1 MSLEGRLE
9 DLGIGDIF
17 QIIGLSN
24 RSGVLTL
31 IRKEGS
37 ARMVFS
43 QGQVVYASSDTR
55 NRLGA
60 TLVQKGI
67 VSNEDLEYAL
77 RIQKG
82 RGSSKPMGAILIE
95 MGAINQEILEREIR
109 LYIIQVTHDLLGW
122 DRGSFYF
129 ELGHKLEDAVVL
141 KNGLGSDFLLMEA
154 TRIRDEESRSQ
165 SEPEPAQPEA
175 KIAVPDDLEK
185 AQMVRPPAS
194 PPVSSLPPPES
205 APQPVVVTKPP
216 EVHQSVQDPEK
227 SISSSGDDSPSLQER
242 KDLRL
247 LTSMISELSGPTTSS
262 EITLLILR
270 FASELMNRAVLL
282 LVRKDD
288 IVGLGQ
294 FGLNLPDDSP
304 QERVRSIRIPLAE
317 PSLFKDVVDKKSFYK
332 TGLTETKWH
341 QYFINKLGEGWP
353 TQVFLA
359 PIICNGQVI
368 AIMYGDDV
376 PNKADIP
383 ETEGLEAFIKVSGF
397 AFGKALLERKLQEAQ
412 S

>member
-43 QGQVVYASSDTR
+43 EGQVVFASSDTR

-122 DRGSFYF
+122 DSGSFYF
-129 ELGHKLEDAVVL
+129 ELGHALEDAVAL

-175 KIAVPDDLEK
+175 KIAVPDDI
-185 AQMVRPPAS
+185 QMVRPPAS
-194 PPVSSLPPPES
+194 PPVSSSPPPEP
-205 APQPVVVTKPP
+205 APHPVAVTKPP
-216 EVHQSVQDPEK
+216 EVHQSVHDPEK

-270 FASELMNRAVLL
+270 FASEIMNRAVLL

-288 IVGLGQ
+288 VIGLGQ

-332 TGLTETKWH
+332 TDNFDK
-341 QYFINKLGEGWP
+341 
-353 TQVFLA
+353 
-359 PIICNGQVI
+359 C
-368 AIMYGDDV
+368 
-376 PNKADIP
+376 
-383 ETEGLEAFIKVSGF
+383 
-397 AFGKALLERKLQEAQ
+397 LLV
-412 S
+412 